1 MIRHRIGN
9 EFLLIAQ
16 NDHAVFSGAL
26 AAHLGNQWFAPP
38 SPFLPTVQGIALHD
52 SGWPLHDD
60 APTLD
65 EQGLPLHVLHTP
77 IDIATTVFNASVD
90 RAIAAHP
97 WSGLLVSQHVLRL
110 SSLPHRGNGEDGKPA
125 DAHVVFAINKFQHRQ
140 IEIQESL
147 RARLGMRTDLPL
159 TLGLARPGTD
169 EDEDEFLVAA
179 GWMRAMDTI
188 SLQLCCDRQMF
199 DSIDQIFPR
208 PGSPPVTLS
217 INMPEPSVLAVDPWP
232 FDVGEIQTQMPCRRV
247 SAEPFASLDAF
258 REAYAAAAIENIV
271 LRAVPF

>member
-26 AAHLGNQWFAPP
+26 AAHLGNERFAPP

-52 SGWPLHDD
+52 SGWPLHDE

-65 EQGLPLHVLHTP
+65 ERGLPLHVLNTP
-77 IDIATTVFNASVD
+77 IDIAAMVFNASVD
-90 RAIAAHP
+90 RAIAVHP

-110 SSLPHRGNGEDGKPA
+110 SSLPHRGIGEA
-125 DAHVVFAINKFQHRQ
+125 QVLFAINKFQHRQ

-147 RARLGMRTDLPL
+147 RAGLGMRTDLPL
-159 TLGLARPGTD
+159 TLGLARPGID
-169 EDEDEFLVAA
+169 EQEDEFLVAA

-188 SLQLCCDRQMF
+188 SLQLCCDTPMF
-199 DSIDQIFPR
+199 DSIDQIFSR
-208 PGSPPVTLS
+208 PGSPAVTLR
-217 INMPEPSVLAVDPWP
+217 ITMPEPFVLMVDPWP
-232 FDVGEIQTQMPCRRV
+232 FDVGEIQTQMPYRRV
-247 SAEPFASLDAF
+247 SAEPFASVEAF
-258 REAYAAAAIENIV
+258 REAYAAAAVENIP
-271 LRAVPF
+271 LRLAPF